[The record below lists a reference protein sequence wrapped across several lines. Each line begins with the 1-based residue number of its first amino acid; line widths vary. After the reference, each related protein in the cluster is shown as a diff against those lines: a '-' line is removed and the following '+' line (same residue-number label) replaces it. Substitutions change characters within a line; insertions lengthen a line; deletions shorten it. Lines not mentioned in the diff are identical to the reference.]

1 MKKCNKFT
9 LLALAVAASFQV
21 SHATDRDIPNALPS
35 LPNASAHATQVV
47 ETGTF
52 LTLPVPAGN
61 ARSVQKLS
69 VSSGGLSTHLQQA
82 DHYRD
87 AVVYTG
93 QMPSLT
99 KSSNDRDDLILVLR
113 GDNRFLAL
121 YPNLHQ
127 LVYGDATG
135 EQTRVTFS
143 KPTFKET
150 DYLMPTLKEM
160 AQQQLT
166 REGASTYQADRD
178 AQGNIVIDILAGFSK
193 AAAKTIV
200 DHEAFAIAQVTTINQ
215 ALKNSRVEK
224 VRVRLVGTQIIDQD
238 RAITTD
244 TLSSL
249 STLFQS
255 GIKQYSPDLI
265 AGFFEGNGN
274 DTAIGWGYV
283 NGRYTVNA
291 LYAST
296 SLRHE
301 VGHNVGGGHCSP
313 GNDDAYGWDNGKTK
327 TIQCGNDIGYYSN
340 PDLHDNY
347 GLAIGKQG
355 QANMAR
361 VWRANAEKISAYNPA
376 VVPFEHED
384 AHLLKQQA
392 VSLSSANGYLQ
403 RIELDVPK
411 NTRRLVV
418 SAVPGA
424 NHEESSKFSLYISER
439 NWPSQNVYDFASR
452 EHWNTF
458 LGVATPAA
466 GKWHLAVASK
476 NTAIKDIVIRVQ
488 AFTTE
493 GGDIPGDEWP
503 TSLQNSGAEN
513 GNLSGWHLETGQFRV
528 VTSQDGITP
537 SGGKYFFTAR
547 SNDSAANQAERDQMS
562 QTIALDSA
570 IVSKGKTTA
579 ALRFMSN
586 GWGDG
591 DTGTVTLL
599 ARDVK
604 GKLLKTSQTQTKGE
618 YKRWL
623 NNQLSLAL
631 PAEAA
636 LLELQVQATKK
647 AGSTSD
653 VHFDDFE
660 LTLGE
665 QDVPVPPDNLP
676 PVAKASASPAELTGA
691 GTVILSGAGS
701 YDPDKDALSYQWQQ
715 TAGPVVTLKNP
726 GTLTAS
732 VSLPDVKNQTSYR
745 FKLTVTDTHGAQSS
759 QETSILQRVKPTGGA
774 PEWSSTKTYA
784 AACEKVS
791 WQGKEWL
798 NGWWIQGT
806 APGSDGLWG
815 VWRPVGASNMHDK
828 CK

>member
-1 MKKCNKFT
+1 MKRCNRIT

-21 SHATDRDIPNALPS
+21 AHAADKDVSNALPS
-35 LPNASAHATQVV
+35 LSSASAQIKHVV
-47 ETGTF
+47 ETGSF
-52 LTLPVPAGN
+52 ITLPALAGN
-61 ARSVQKLS
+61 ARSVQTLS
-69 VSSGGLSTHLQQA
+69 VRSGGLSTNLQQA

-99 KSSNDRDDLILVLR
+99 RSSSDRDDLIIVMR
-113 GDNRFLAL
+113 SDNRFLAL
-121 YPNLHQ
+121 YPDLHQ
-127 LVYGDATG
+127 LIYGNATG
-135 EQTRVTFS
+135 EQTRVTFG
-143 KPTFKET
+143 KPSFQET
-150 DYLMPTLKEM
+150 DYLVPTLKDM

-178 AQGNIVIDILAGFSK
+178 AQGNVVIDILAGFSK

-215 ALKNSRVEK
+215 ALKNSKVEK
-224 VRVRLVGTQIIDQD
+224 VRVRLVGTQIIEQD
-238 RAITTD
+238 HAITTG
-244 TLSSL
+244 TLSDL
-249 STLFQS
+249 KTLFHA
-255 GIKQYSPDLI
+255 GIEQYSPDLI
-265 AGFFEGNGN
+265 AGFFEGNSS
-274 DTAIGWGYV
+274 DTAIGWGYI

-291 LYAST
+291 LYSST
-296 SLRHE
+296 ALRHE
-301 VGHNVGGGHCSP
+301 VGHNVGGDHCP
-313 GNDDAYGWDNGKTK
+313 DGKGDGYGWDNGKTK
-327 TIQCGNDIGYYSN
+327 TIQCGNNIGYYSN

-361 VWRANAEKISAYNPA
+361 VWRANAEEISAYSPA

-403 RIELDVPK
+403 RIELDVPE

-418 SAVPGA
+418 SAVPGP
-424 NHEESSKFSLYISER
+424 NHEESSKFSLYLSEGG
-439 NWPSQNVYDFASR
+439 WPSQNDYDYASR

-476 NTAIKDIVIRVQ
+476 NKAIKDIVIRVQ

-493 GGDIPGDEWP
+493 GGDIPPDEWP
-503 TSLQNSGAEN
+503 TSLQNPGAEN
-513 GNLSGWHLETGQFRV
+513 GNLDGWRLESGQFRV
-528 VTSQDGITP
+528 VSGQDGITP
-537 SGGKYFFTAR
+537 FSGNYFFTAR
-547 SNDSAANQAERDQMS
+547 SSDSAANHADHDQMS

-570 IVSKGKTTA
+570 TVSKGKTTA
-579 ALRFMSN
+579 ALGFMSN

-591 DTGTVTLL
+591 DTGTVRLI
-599 ARDVK
+599 AKDAK
-604 GKLLKTSQTQTKGE
+604 GKILKTAQTQTKGE

-623 NNQLSLAL
+623 KNQLSLAL

-636 LLELQVQATKK
+636 RLELQVQAVKK
-647 AGSTSD
+647 AGVTSD
-653 VHFDDFE
+653 VHFDDFKLALSE
-660 LTLGE
+660 E
-665 QDVPVPPDNLP
+665 DIPVPPGNLP

-691 GTVILSGAGS
+691 GTVTLSGAGS
-701 YDPDKDALSYQWQQ
+701 YDPDKDELSYQWQQ
-715 TAGPVVTLKNP
+715 TAGPAVTLINP
-726 GTLTAS
+726 GTMTAS

-745 FKLTVTDTHGAQSS
+745 FRLTVTDTHGAHSS
-759 QETSILQRVKPTGGA
+759 QETDVLQKVKPAGGA